1 MRKVRKYDPVWKRW
15 KTVTITDEPKVHS
28 GVEHQLDLNLGATRE
43 ATNEEWDEWQEKE
56 LDWWGNRQLKF
67 IAIAVLVQ
75 FGALAFMFTTFYVVS
90 LGLGK

>member
-1 MRKVRKYDPVWKRW
+1 MNDERYPQQLELELN
-15 KTVTITDEPKVHS
+15 KTVD
-28 GVEHQLDLNLGATRE
+28 ATRE
-43 ATNEEWDEWQEKE
+43 EWEEWQEKE

-90 LGLGK
+90 LGLAK

>member
-1 MRKVRKYDPVWKRW
+1 MTKVRKYDPVWKRW
-15 KTVTITDEPKVHS
+15 KTVTVVEEPKVS
-28 GVEHQLDLNLGATRE
+28 SRYEQQLDLNLSAPRE
-43 ATNEEWDEWQEKE
+43 ATDEEWDEWQEKE

>member
-1 MRKVRKYDPVWKRW
+1 MNDERYPQQLELELN
-15 KTVTITDEPKVHS
+15 KTVD
-28 GVEHQLDLNLGATRE
+28 ATR
-43 ATNEEWDEWQEKE
+43 EEWDEWQEKE

>member
-1 MRKVRKYDPVWKRW
+1 MKKVHKYDPVWKRW
-15 KTVTITDEPKVHS
+15 KTITIVDKPKVHS
-28 GVEHQLDLNLGATRE
+28 GVEHQLDLNLSAPRE
-43 ATNEEWDEWQEKE
+43 ATDEEWDEWQEKE

>member
-1 MRKVRKYDPVWKRW
+1 MRKVHKYDPVWKRW
-15 KTVTITDEPKVHS
+15 KTITIVYEPKVHS

-43 ATNEEWDEWQEKE
+43 ATDEEWDEWQEKE